1 MASAAALLCIV
12 LILLDTHLSVQFQ
25 GTLRWLRMGG
35 TPGLRTFLATLTG
48 SIVTVLALV
57 FSITTVVLTLAASQ
71 LGPRLLRNFMR
82 DRSNQ
87 IVLGVF
93 VSTFVYTLIA
103 LLALGRLEASGTAPH
118 ITTLGAFVLAL
129 VSIVVL
135 VYFIHHVAESIQAP
149 NVIHAVASELE
160 AVLRRNYPAEGAKKT
175 PEAEYNESELPPEV
189 ALIVVE
195 SSRYVQAVDE
205 HRLIAAARDA
215 DAVART
221 LHRPGDFVVKGDPL
235 IAVHG
240 DEAPEQETIGR
251 LREAFILGNCR
262 TATQDVE
269 FVLMQLV
276 EIAMRALSPSLND
289 PLTAITCVDR
299 IGSALALLAGRHIPG
314 PARRDEDGRLRVVMD
329 ATSYAGICRSAFEQI
344 RQHARTNAAVTIRL
358 LETIAVVGRHTL
370 SEDQRAALR
379 QQAFMIHRAG
389 QSLPEPLD
397 REVVED
403 RYRSVTAVLAPMS
416 GEWSGEEDTGN
427 ETGNR
432 ARSAR
437 VQDRTSNGQVD
448 RGRREKA

>member
-1 MASAAALLCIV
+1 MRTWLENRWDLLRTNFWFVPGTMAVLAGAACIA
-12 LILLDTHLSVQFQ
+12 LILLDTHLSVEFE

-87 IVLGVF
+87 VVLGVF

-103 LLALGRLEASGTAPH
+103 LLALGRLEAAGTAPH
-118 ITTLGAFVLAL
+118 ITTFGAFLLAL
-129 VSIVVL
+129 GSVVVL

-160 AVLRRNYPAEGAKKT
+160 AVIRRNYPSEGAGRT
-175 PEAEYNESELPPEV
+175 PEKSARDSELPPEV
-189 ALIVVE
+189 AQVVVAA
-195 SSRYVQAVDE
+195 SSYVQAIDE
-205 HRLIAAARDA
+205 RRLLAAAGDGGV
-215 DAVART
+215 VART

-240 DEAPEQETIGR
+240 DSPPGQETVER

-276 EIAMRALSPSLND
+276 EIAMRALSPGLND

-299 IGSALALLAGRHIPG
+299 IGSALALLAGRHMP
-314 PARRDEDGRLRVVMD
+314 PPERYDEQGALRAVLD
-329 ATSYAGICRSAFEQI
+329 TTSFGGICRAAFEQI
-344 RQHARTNAAVTIRL
+344 RQHARSNAAVTIRL
-358 LETIAVVGRHTL
+358 LETIEVVGRHVHG
-370 SEDQRAALR
+370 EEQKAALR
-379 QQAFMIHRAG
+379 RQAFMVHRAG
-389 QSLPEPLD
+389 QALPEPLD
-397 REVVED
+397 CEAVDD
-403 RYRSVTAVLAPMS
+403 RYARVTAVLAPS
-416 GEWSGEEDTGN
+416 GTETPSEGN
-427 ETGNR
+427 AAG
-432 ARSAR
+432 
-437 VQDRTSNGQVD
+437 RT
-448 RGRREKA
+448 AL